1 MKLVLVF
8 RIFLFKLKEEM
19 YISKIKEQT
28 YSSSSQEN
36 KTQPNKPPTHKDYSR
51 YFLISL
57 LLSMLVF
64 HIYKKN
70 IPGKKFQEES
80 PDLKL
85 LIKKFVS
92 NFGIQQKSQLDSRE
106 G

>member
-1 MKLVLVF
+1 M
-8 RIFLFKLKEEM
+8 
-19 YISKIKEQT
+19 

-36 KTQPNKPPTHKDYSR
+36 KTQPNKPPTHKDHSR

-64 HIYKKN
+64 YTYKKN
-70 IPGKKFQEES
+70 LSGKKFQEES
-80 PDLKL
+80 PDFKL
-85 LIKKFVS
+85 LTEKFVS
-92 NFGIQQKSQLDSRE
+92 NFGIQKKSQLKSRE